1 MDNVEV
7 VEAVEAK
14 PLEDETIAEVDESPD
29 VEVDDPLMSYVDD
42 EEDTVATVNVS
53 LEVNEVLPVSRKK
66 VNYEL
71 VDGIR
76 STVIVKLQRKHHK

>member
-14 PLEDETIAEVDESPD
+14 TLEDETIAEVDESRD

-42 EEDTVATVNVS
+42 EEDTLATVNVS

-76 STVIVKLQRKHHK
+76 STVIVKLK